1 MLTCVVD
8 IESVELFLRTAKREI
23 AKGNRKF
30 VGYRMVNYDNK
41 TVSAKQALLDLG
53 ITKEK
58 QIWEYILKLEASD
71 CVKIEKDRDFTRDNN
86 DEFYVFEILVH
97 AIRTYVKLTIN
108 DKGVLCLSFHKC
120 RYQEGVKNVLL

>member
-1 MLTCVVD
+1 MLNAIDIDCV
-8 IESVELFLRTAKREI
+8 EAFLRTAKREI

-30 VGYRMVNYDNK
+30 IGYRFVTYDNK

-53 ITKEK
+53 ITREK
-58 QIWEYILKLEASD
+58 QIWDYILKLEAKD

-86 DEFYVFEILVH
+86 DDFYFFEIFVH
-97 AIRTYVKLTIN
+97 SIRTYIKLTIN

-120 RYQEGVKNVLL
+120 RY

>member
-58 QIWEYILKLEASD
+58 QIWEYILKLEAID

-120 RYQEGVKNVLL
+120 RY